1 MTHLTV
7 AASEAAFIEM
17 FKALRDSLSLAESD
31 SADFGPF
38 TAGYDIALHLEGGS
52 VDLRADN
59 TVQIKELDVEF
70 DIFKFFVGIDIPEIC
85 VGGWCIPMPWPI
97 PDICLPEICVFDENP
112 DIAIELDLAP
122 VLGVEISATASL
134 VAKYA
139 VNHPPAM
146 NYLDAEDADMANE
159 WQVFID
165 PQTIDFDL
173 FDIADIVGDLL
184 EDAVDFAIDDLL
196 GFLPGWAR
204 DAIKAIL
211 GPVIDLIRAILDLPD
226 DIGEWIAD
234 LLNVSFGLGNLI
246 LTFIADYFANKNP
259 IVKFE
264 DPYPIMPYSGALI
277 PVKIPVQDFSVMVND
292 DEMILQANVGVTL

>member
-7 AASEAAFIEM
+7 AASEAAFTEM
-17 FKALRDSLSLAESD
+17 FKALRDALTFAAAD
-31 SADFGPF
+31 SGDFGPF
-38 TAGYDIALHLEGGS
+38 TAGYDVALHLEGGS

-70 DIFKFFVGIDIPEIC
+70 DTFKFFVGIDIPSIC

-112 DIAIELDLAP
+112 DISIELDLAP
-122 VLGVEISATASL
+122 LLGVEISATASL
-134 VAKYA
+134 LAKYD
-139 VNHPPAM
+139 VNHPPAT

-165 PQTIDFDL
+165 PQTIDLDL

-184 EDAVDFAIDDLL
+184 QDAVEAAIDDLL
-196 GFLPGWAR
+196 WFLPGWAK
-204 DAIKAIL
+204 DIIL
-211 GPVIDLIRAILDLPD
+211 GILGSVIDLIRDILDIPD

-234 LLNVSFGLGNLI
+234 LLNISFGLGNLI
-246 LTFIADYFANKNP
+246 LTFIADYFASQNP

-264 DPYPIMPYSGALI
+264 DPYPIMPASGGLI
-277 PVKIPVQDFSVMVND
+277 PVKIPVQDFSVMCND
-292 DEMILQANVGVTL
+292 VEMILQANVGVTL